1 MKVGNGFIAV
11 LFGVVLTLFVYSCES
26 TDDGSPTGPISSAKL
41 SKSGA
46 QPNLTSQRRAA
57 RAQAELER
65 ALSDIYDA
73 DEIDLDR
80 IDFSEAD
87 RLYRWA
93 IAADPSNTEA
103 QFGSAITR
111 LLVLALNDD
120 VRAVQDSLNAY
131 IDGEAVGG
139 VFLDYLD
146 LVATTEAAGKLPLMT
161 AKMTQEAIADP
172 LKVSDFQQTIA
183 EDIMPAIDY
192 SLERLQIVE
201 GDIGFTFEL
210 TPKMQGDEY
219 EEAREIDLGEAY
231 MIDAQLRLL
240 KAIFQV
246 ALAYNFDVDDNGS
259 YAFFD
264 DDSDENL
271 LWQMERLG
279 KTGPFMTLRSP
290 DAMRE
295 AKASIL
301 TAIDKIEEG
310 LGAIRME
317 TDDQDDD
324 IILAEDL
331 DDLDDQI
338 DLSDRDDFPAFF
350 RGIRSVNTALRKARE
365 ILEGTVEI
373 EANFDGDSHTPKQT
387 VIFDV
392 GQFFDN
398 PVEDLRTLLP
408 YHTWHRDRLQN
419 RNFADELVLTDAAGN
434 ALEASPPLVFPD
446 PSFGGVFSN
455 ISTNEQVLDLFGI
468 NDANHNQKDL
478 LYELGLIRWRDGGI
492 VVTNRTSAAVEVIY
506 SGELVR
512 NTSLEFHSA
521 TVRRWA
527 TGLDVVRS
535 EFGRPFKGGSWIR
548 LNILKDGRW
557 IFDEWLWLWTEGNIY
572 VTIYDAYLTI
582 DVPEDYYTP
591 WDVYVSYILE
601 LP

>member
-1 MKVGNGFIAV
+1 MKIGSRLIAV
-11 LFGVVLTLFVYSCES
+11 FFGVVLTLFSYSCES
-26 TDDGSPTGPISSAKL
+26 TDDGSPTDPISSAKL

-65 ALSDIYDA
+65 TLSDIYDA
-73 DEIDLDR
+73 GEIDLNR

-87 RLYRWA
+87 RLYHWA

-111 LLVLALNDD
+111 LLVLALNED
-120 VRAVQDSLNAY
+120 VRAVQDSLNTY
-131 IDGEAVGG
+131 IGNEAVGG
-139 VFLDYLD
+139 LFLNYLD
-146 LVATTEAAGKLPLMT
+146 LVSTTEAAAKLPLMA
-161 AKMTQEAIADP
+161 AKMTQDAITNP
-172 LKVSDFQQTIA
+172 LKVSDLQQTIS
-183 EDIMPAIDY
+183 EEIMPAIDY

-201 GDIGFTFEL
+201 GDLDFTFEL

-219 EEAREIDLGEAY
+219 EESREIDLGEAY

-240 KAIFQV
+240 KAVFQV

-264 DDSDENL
+264 DDSDENIL
-271 LWQMERLG
+271 RQMERLG

-290 DAMRE
+290 DAMRD

-301 TAIDKIEEG
+301 TAIDKMEEG
-310 LGAIRME
+310 LGAIRIE

-338 DLSDRDDFPAFF
+338 DLSDRYDFPVFF

-373 EANFDGDSHTPKQT
+373 EANFDGDAYTPKQT
-387 VIFDV
+387 VVFDV
-392 GQFFDN
+392 DKFFDN

-408 YHTWHRDRLQN
+408 YHTWHLDRLQN
-419 RNFADELVLTDAAGN
+419 RNFADELVLTDAEGN
-434 ALEASPPLVFPD
+434 ALVGSPPLVFPD

-455 ISTNEQVLDLFGI
+455 ISTNDQLLDLFGI
-468 NDANHNQKDL
+468 NDENHNRKDL
-478 LYELGLIRWRDGGI
+478 LYELGLIRSRDGGI
-492 VVTNRTSAAVEVIY
+492 VVTNRTSAAVEVSY

-512 NTSLEFHSA
+512 NTRLELHSV
-521 TVRRWA
+521 TVRRWT
-527 TGLDVVRS
+527 TGLDVARS

-548 LNILKDGRW
+548 LSILKDGRQ
-557 IFDEWLWLWTEGNIY
+557 IFDEWLWIDGNIY
-572 VTIYDAYLTI
+572 VTVYNNSLTV
-582 DVPEDYYTP
+582 DVPEKYYTP
-591 WDVYVSYILE
+591 WDVYVSYIFE

>member
-1 MKVGNGFIAV
+1 MKVGSRLIAV
-11 LFGVVLTLFVYSCES
+11 FFGVVLTLFVYSCES
-26 TDDGSPTGPISSAKL
+26 TDDGSPTDPISSAKL

-46 QPNLTSQRRAA
+46 KPNLTSQRRAA

-65 ALSDIYDA
+65 TLSDIYDA
-73 DEIDLDR
+73 GEIDLNR

-87 RLYRWA
+87 RLYHWA

-111 LLVLALNDD
+111 LLVLALNED
-120 VRAVQDSLNAY
+120 VRAVQDSLNTY
-131 IDGEAVGG
+131 IGNEAVGG
-139 VFLDYLD
+139 LFLNYLD
-146 LVATTEAAGKLPLMT
+146 LVSTTEAAAKLPLMA
-161 AKMTQEAIADP
+161 AKMTQDAITNP
-172 LKVSDFQQTIA
+172 LKVSDLQQTIS
-183 EDIMPAIDY
+183 EEIMPAIDY

-201 GDIGFTFEL
+201 GDLDFTFEL

-219 EEAREIDLGEAY
+219 EESREIDLGEAY

-240 KAIFQV
+240 KAVFQV
-246 ALAYNFDVDDNGS
+246 ALAYNFDIDDNGS

-264 DDSDENL
+264 DDSDENIL
-271 LWQMERLG
+271 RQMERLG

-290 DAMRE
+290 DAMRD

-301 TAIDKIEEG
+301 TAIDKMEEG
-310 LGAIRME
+310 LGAIRIG

-338 DLSDRDDFPAFF
+338 DLSDRYDFPVFF

-373 EANFDGDSHTPKQT
+373 EANFDGDAYTPKQT
-387 VIFDV
+387 VVFDV
-392 GQFFDN
+392 DKFFDN

-408 YHTWHRDRLQN
+408 YHTWHLDRLQN
-419 RNFADELVLTDAAGN
+419 RNFADELVLTDAEGN
-434 ALEASPPLVFPD
+434 ALVGSPPLVFPD

-455 ISTNEQVLDLFGI
+455 ISTNDQLLDLFGI
-468 NDANHNQKDL
+468 NDENHNRKDL
-478 LYELGLIRWRDGGI
+478 LYELGLIRSRDGGI
-492 VVTNRTSAAVEVIY
+492 VVTNRTSAAVEVSY

-512 NTSLEFHSA
+512 NTRLDLHSV
-521 TVRRWA
+521 TVRRWT
-527 TGLDVVRS
+527 TGLDVARS

-548 LNILKDGRW
+548 LSILKDGRQ
-557 IFDEWLWLWTEGNIY
+557 IFDEWLWIDGNIY
-572 VTIYDAYLTI
+572 VTVYNNSLTV
-582 DVPEDYYTP
+582 DVPEKYYTP
-591 WDVYVSYILE
+591 WDVYVSYIFE